1 VSTVLGLV
9 LSNIFINNIDSGI
22 RCTLSKFGDVTK
34 MSGAGD
40 TTEGNYSFQRELEML
55 GTLTTTIQLIPYP
68 LNSPAFK

>member
-1 VSTVLGLV
+1 
-9 LSNIFINNIDSGI
+9 
-22 RCTLSKFGDVTK
+22 